1 MRGVDRARGDQGLVI
16 VMVALVM
23 VALMVVVALV
33 IDLSF
38 VRQTRQANKSSTDFA
53 VTAGMHGLETPDGI
67 PRPWGGVCEALEYLK
82 ANHSNLGDLTGT
94 YQDGNGA
101 AVSPPGDPC
110 ASPTTAPYT
119 TLCSPNAKDTWAWFK
134 GTADGGRL
142 AIEIKSGYLLPDPEF
157 PEDAT
162 AYGADSVGDSEQG
175 GCDQLA
181 VILRMRDPRFFGG
194 AAGASEYA
202 TVIRSVGRVKIDP
215 RATETVAL
223 LLLEQK
229 DCETLV
235 TEGNNTYVLVQ
246 ATPIGA
252 PTNPGL
258 IQANSNATGACSGSS
273 RVLEGSSACPALAN
287 CVGAGPSIVA
297 QDATAA
303 VPPLRGRVGIRAVGG
318 VQNGFS
324 STPACASA
332 STPTAGCTVSPVPVA
347 RGIVTRAPVDNRY
360 LTAVTALKSAAAAT
374 GPTGYFVVSNTG
386 ACNALMNTTVSTATT
401 GGNPKVYLN
410 CNLSVGPSE
419 TITFDDTITDVVV
432 TGNLDVKGVFI
443 ARNARNIV
451 VKGSTGVSVQ
461 GAIRINRRGAT
472 SCTDRFNTFP
482 RSEITK
488 FVVLSGSFQAN
499 SSGTLVALCNT
510 FLFLADGTLPTT
522 PGTPPSDNSS
532 NGKILVGS
540 SASLDWKAP
549 NKVDTFVP
557 DGDPLLADFE
567 DLALWT
573 EFSGNGSPG
582 TGAGIGGQGT
592 VVTSGVFF
600 LPNANPFNISGGG
613 TGAELNA
620 DAQFVVRKLRLS
632 GTVRL
637 KMSPSPNNSV
647 LTPKFVGADLI
658 R

>member
-1 MRGVDRARGDQGLVI
+1 MRGLERAEGERGVVI
-16 VMVALVM
+16 VLIALALLAIMVI
-23 VALMVVVALV
+23 VAMV
-33 IDLSF
+33 IDLSY

-53 VTAGMHGLETPDGI
+53 VTAGMHGLETPDGV

-82 ANHSNLGDLTGT
+82 ANHSDLGDLTGSFH
-94 YQDGNGA
+94 DGTGA
-101 AVSPPGDPC
+101 PTSPPGDPC

-119 TLCSPNAKDTWAWFK
+119 TLCTPNAKETWAWFQ
-134 GTADGGRL
+134 GTAAGGRL
-142 AIEIKSGYLLPDPEF
+142 LIDIKSGYVLPDPDF
-157 PEDAT
+157 PEDTT
-162 AYGADSVGDSEQG
+162 AYSADSVGDSEQG

-181 VILRMRDPRFFGG
+181 VILRDRDPAFFGG
-194 AAGASEYA
+194 VAGASEYA

-215 RATETVAL
+215 RSTETVAL
-223 LLLEQK
+223 LLLEQR

-258 IQANSNATGACSGSS
+258 IQSNSNATGACSGSA
-273 RVLEGSSACPALAN
+273 RVIEGSSACPAIAN
-287 CVGAGPSIVA
+287 CSGAGPSVVA

-303 VPPLRGRVGIRAVGG
+303 VPPVKGRVGVRSVGG
-318 VQNGFS
+318 LQNGFS

-332 STPTAGCTVSPVPVA
+332 ASPPAGCTVSPVPVA

-360 LTAVTALKSAAAAT
+360 LTAVTALKSAAAAA
-374 GPTGYFVVSNTG
+374 GPSGYYVANNAS
-386 ACNALMNTTVSTATT
+386 ACSALVNTTVSTATT
-401 GGNPKVYLN
+401 GGNPRVYLN
-410 CNLSVGPSE
+410 CNLSVGPGE
-419 TITFDDTITDVVV
+419 TLTFDDTITDVVV
-432 TGNLDVKGVFI
+432 TGNLDVKGALT
-443 ARNARNIV
+443 ARNVRNVV
-451 VKGSTGVSVQ
+451 VKGNNGVNVQ
-461 GAIRINRRGAT
+461 GNIRINRRSAATCTERFGA
-472 SCTDRFNTFP
+472 FP
-482 RSEITK
+482 RTEITK
-488 FVVLSGSFQAN
+488 FVVLRGSFEAN
-499 SSGTLVALCNT
+499 ASGTQVALCNT
-510 FLFLADGTLPTT
+510 FLFLADGTLPTS
-522 PGTPPSDNSS
+522 PGAPPANNSS

-540 SASLDWKAP
+540 SASLDWRAP
-549 NKVDTFVP
+549 NQVDSFVP
-557 DGDPLLADFE
+557 DGDPLLSDFE

-582 TGAGIGGQGT
+582 TAAGIGGQGT

-637 KMSPSPNNSV
+637 KMAPSPNNSV